1 MGSFGVP
8 SIGPMAIDTSG
19 ALKIDIVYSVIKV
32 ISESFASL
40 PTKIYSRK
48 GELITVERDHD
59 QYELLKSNPSRLYTS
74 YSFKRSMAVNQLI
87 FGNAY
92 AKIIRNNN

>member
-59 QYELLKSNPSRLYTS
+59 QYEKTQWR
-74 YSFKRSMAVNQLI
+74 NQR
-87 FGNAY
+87 GR
-92 AKIIRNNN
+92 KM